1 LYHKSTFEADNFV
14 VALNNQDKHNVNT
27 KARSRNHICRGK
39 ATSITYCERERD
51 SVFVWVVAW
60 ARVALLMQH
69 ATRMR
74 HIVLSLAAS
83 LGPPHFS
90 TLPHKWHDF
99 QKQVSEHEMCVLTL
113 STTFI

>member
-1 LYHKSTFEADNFV
+1 M
-14 VALNNQDKHNVNT
+14 
-27 KARSRNHICRGK
+27 
-39 ATSITYCERERD
+39 
-51 SVFVWVVAW
+51 WVVAW

-83 LGPPHFS
+83 LAPPYFL
-90 TLPHKWHDF
+90 TLPHKRHDF

-113 STTFI
+113 YTTFILNISNSRKNSAKNCHKCENIFM